1 MNPTRASH
9 DRGFSLIELLTV
21 LLIVGLLAAVAWPNY
36 RAHVQRAQRAQG
48 AAALLQAQQ
57 FMERHYSVHGSYL
70 SASGARLEL
79 PLALQ
84 AVQADSQ
91 VVYQIK
97 IDTADAL
104 SYRLLASPQGPM
116 QADDCGALSLDHTGL
131 KGRSGSA
138 ASVAQCWR

>member
-1 MNPTRASH
+1 
-9 DRGFSLIELLTV
+9 
-21 LLIVGLLAAVAWPNY
+21 
-36 RAHVQRAQRAQG
+36 
-48 AAALLQAQQ
+48 
-57 FMERHYSVHGSYL
+57 
-70 SASGARLEL
+70 
-79 PLALQ
+79 LQ

-97 IDTADAL
+97 IDAADAL